1 LTAPEVRARIDADT
15 LSGMEVRAAVRRT
28 RLPLA
33 ALLLAALLGAPA
45 PAAVAV
51 EARPAPDTVVS
62 AVHSGATITADASG
76 AESEPAPPVSV
87 PAGLPAAPPEA
98 PALGDGVA
106 HAPRA
111 PRAPPLG

>member
-1 LTAPEVRARIDADT
+1 MRARVRTDT

-45 PAAVAV
+45 PAGVAV
-51 EARPAPDTVVS
+51 DARPAPGGAISTV
-62 AVHSGATITADASG
+62 HTGAAITADAPG
-76 AESEPAPPVSV
+76 TEPEPVPPASV
-87 PAGLPAAPPEA
+87 PAGSPAAPPEA
-98 PALGDGVA
+98 PALGDDVA

>member
-1 LTAPEVRARIDADT
+1 MRAGIDADT

-33 ALLLAALLGAPA
+33 VLLFAALLGAPA
-45 PAAVAV
+45 PAAVPV
-51 EARPAPDTVVS
+51 DARPASGAAVS
-62 AVHSGATITADASG
+62 IVHSGAASTADASG
-76 AESEPAPPVSV
+76 TEPEPAPPASV
-87 PAGLPAAPPEA
+87 PADSPAAPPEA
-98 PALGDGVA
+98 PVLADGVA